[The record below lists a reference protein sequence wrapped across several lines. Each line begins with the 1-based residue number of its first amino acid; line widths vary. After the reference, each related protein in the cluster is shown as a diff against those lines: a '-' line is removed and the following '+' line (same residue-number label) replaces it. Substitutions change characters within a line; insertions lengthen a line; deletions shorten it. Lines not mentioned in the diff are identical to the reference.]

1 MQKQL
6 GKIRTVRD
14 RSTKTYAHG
23 LDGVSHNV
31 PSSRFTPKKHK
42 ACVLRTVGSAVPKV
56 STNPVESRVV
66 ALPSSSLMPQTHQ
79 PCLLRAVSTAV
90 AETSTKTAEDIR
102 VNLPS
107 NPLIPQTHR
116 ASMPSA
122 AVPETSTA
130 PLAKYWSHVITE
142 TAKVST
148 ITTLFATWRTYQA
161 HRRQRRETM
170 RMLSL
175 SCVIRPVDVELRY
188 TISPQKLGICLET
201 PDTQPYTKNFR
212 DIESTLYLQPMTTNM
227 RTQGKELLQWLRDEL
242 AAKYLQNAWK
252 GMEIGRRLWQPFG

>member
-23 LDGVSHNV
+23 LDEISYNV
-31 PSSRFTPKKHK
+31 PSSRLTPQKRQ
-42 ACVLRTVGSAVPKV
+42 ACALRTVSSAVPNA
-56 STNPVESRVV
+56 STNPAEDIYVN
-66 ALPSSSLMPQTHQ
+66 LSSSRLMPQTRQACVLH
-79 PCLLRAVSTAV
+79 AVSTA
-90 AETSTKTAEDIR
+90 ATETSTTTAEDIR

-107 NPLIPQTHR
+107 NPLMPQTHQ
-116 ASMPSA
+116 ASMPGA
-122 AVPETSTA
+122 AVPKTSTA
-130 PLAKYWSHVITE
+130 PLAKHWSHVITE

-148 ITTLFATWRTYQA
+148 IATLFATWRTYQA
-161 HRRQRRETM
+161 RRRQRRETI

-188 TISPQKLGICLET
+188 AISPQKLGVCLET

-212 DIESTLYLQPMTTNM
+212 DIESTLYLQPMTAIM

-252 GMEIGRRLWQPFG
+252 GVEIGRRLWQPFG